1 MILVFLKWGLFC
13 TANKLILKFM
23 VLFFALLTSL
33 FFNVNNNKNIVYF
46 LCFFYRNFL
55 KNAVIFGSNAGKQGG
70 GGSGPI
76 QKFSKVLDDER

>member
-1 MILVFLKWGLFC
+1 MGFD
-13 TANKLILKFM
+13 
-23 VLFFALLTSL
+23 S
-33 FFNVNNNKNIVYF
+33 
-46 LCFFYRNFL
+46 NFL